1 MALCQDG
8 HMADR
13 DDLARRESRVRE
25 VSARRRADSERERGE
40 ARPPRVPEP
49 TDAPDTQRVQEE
61 QRRRARADA
70 DADRDRS
77 NDEAG

>member
-1 MALCQDG
+1 V
-8 HMADR
+8 ADR
-13 DDLARRESRVRE
+13 DDRARRETRVRE
-25 VSARRRADSERERGE
+25 VSARRRADSERERGD

-49 TDAPDTQRVQEE
+49 TDAPDTRHVQRE
-61 QRRRARADA
+61 QRRRAQAEA